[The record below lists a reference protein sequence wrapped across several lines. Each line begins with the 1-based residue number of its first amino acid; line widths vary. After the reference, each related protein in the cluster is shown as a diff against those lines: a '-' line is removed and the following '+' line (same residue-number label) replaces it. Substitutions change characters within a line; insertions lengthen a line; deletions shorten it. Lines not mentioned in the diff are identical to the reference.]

1 MSVPLCET
9 VQSVADDFGVIEQD
23 LLRQVADA
31 WRAARPGD
39 GFPARQDIRPETF
52 PAALAYIYLMDR
64 EPAPHHWRYRLIGNE
79 VARALGLEKA
89 KGLSLKDIMPPQ
101 GLPTVIE
108 RWRPVSEPGA
118 AVYMHGAI
126 YHNSERYAHGGRLL
140 LPLSQSRS
148 REVTGLLGITVSK
161 NRPQRSGDELTL
173 HTCTISL

>member
-9 VQSVADDFGVIEQD
+9 IQSVADGFGVIQQD
-23 LLRQVADA
+23 LLRQVADG
-31 WRAARPGD
+31 WQAARTGD
-39 GFPARQDIRPETF
+39 GFPARQDIHPEAF

-64 EPAPHHWRYRLIGNE
+64 ELPPHHWRYRLAGNE

-89 KGLSLKDIMPPQ
+89 KGLSLKDIMPPH

-108 RWRPVSEPGA
+108 RWGPVTDPGA
-118 AVYMHGAI
+118 AVYMCGTI
-126 YHNSERYAHGGRLL
+126 YYNSERYAQGGRLL

-148 REVTGLLGITVSK
+148 REVTGLLGISVSEV
-161 NRPQRSGDELTL
+161 RPQRSGDELTL